1 MAAPG
6 VFQSRGTHGAAV
18 ALSNHRPE
26 VDAMGVVDAVQTGD
40 VDGLLFA
47 ELAVHVLGDQ
57 AEGFGGLRSPL
68 GIGDGFGE
76 DGNVALWRG
85 GYSVRDWRAIS
96 IRAGGEIERRELALW
111 EIIPN
116 LPRRRRWR
124 MLGRGIRG
132 S

>member
-6 VFQSRGTHGAAV
+6 VFQGRGAHGAAV
-18 ALSNHRPE
+18 ALSNHRPK
-26 VDAMGVVDAVQTGD
+26 VDAMRIVDAVQTRN
-40 VDGLLFA
+40 VDGLLLV
-47 ELAVHVLGDQ
+47 ESAVHVLGDK

-68 GIGDGFGE
+68 GIRDGFGE

-85 GYSVRDWRAIS
+85 GYSVRDRRAVS

-111 EIIPN
+111 KIIPN
-116 LPRRRRWR
+116 LPWRRRGR